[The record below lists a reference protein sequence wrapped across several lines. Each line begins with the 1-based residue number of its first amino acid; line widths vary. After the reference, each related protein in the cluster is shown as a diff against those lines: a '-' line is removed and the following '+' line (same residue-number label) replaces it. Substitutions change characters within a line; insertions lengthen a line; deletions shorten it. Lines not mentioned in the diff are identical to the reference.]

1 MTFSYL
7 FFNPSGF
14 YGLLYPSR
22 LYFVYSVK
30 LYMYNQLSQN
40 YPPLPLSEL
49 YQVSIYT
56 WDCFWAHYFVPLLYL
71 SISKPVLHFLNFCK
85 FIILFDIW

>member
-1 MTFSYL
+1 M
-7 FFNPSGF
+7 GF
-14 YGLLYPSR
+14 YIR
-22 LYFVYSVK
+22 LDFFVYSVK

-56 WDCFWAHYFVPLLYL
+56 WDCFWAHYSVPLLYL
-71 SISKPVLHFLNFCK
+71 SISKPVLHFLNFYK